1 MQSDIMTLAKEAS
14 VLRKEIEADIAS
26 GKNPSEVASSKSVI
40 DHLEDLQ
47 ENIANLN
54 YSFNEM
60 YESNKAYLVGEA
72 EHLYQE
78 RMKKTQEERN
88 DGIFEL

>member
-1 MQSDIMTLAKEAS
+1 MTIAKEAAT
-14 VLRKEIEADIAS
+14 LRREIEAELTA
-26 GKNPSEVASSKSVI
+26 GKNSSEATSNKSVI

-54 YSFNEM
+54 YAFNEM
-60 YESNKAYLVGEA
+60 YESNKEYLVGEA
-72 EHLYQE
+72 EHIYQE
-78 RMKKTQEERN
+78 RVRKAQEERN